1 MIMFM
6 IIINNLWKVK
16 MKKKVVRIVM
26 KIIVITKVTDFIMN
40 QS

>member
-1 MIMFM
+1 MFM